1 MVDDLDRAC
10 HESLDPPDGP
20 PPIVVQRI
28 RTGRRGRPRIEI
40 DPHFLSHALLLR
52 GPTGIAPTVGVS
64 SRSIRRRALQ
74 YGLVEPGAPVF
85 QIVLGPDGTH
95 QTIHTSTSAPIS
107 DMSDEELDAAIS
119 SILQI
124 FPTFGR
130 RMITGHLR
138 NQGQRVPMDRI
149 THSYL
154 RVHGTPGIF
163 GDRQIV
169 HKQYRVPGP
178 LSLAHMDGQHG
189 EHIYRTCQVF

>member
-20 PPIVVQRI
+20 PPVVVQRI

-40 DPHFLSHALLLR
+40 DPHFLSHALSLR

-95 QTIHTSTSAPIS
+95 QTVHTSTSAPIS
-107 DMSDEELDAAIS
+107 DMSDEALDAAIS

-138 NQGQRVPMDRI
+138 NQGQRVPINRI

-169 HKQYRVPGP
+169 RKEYRVPGP

-189 EHIYRTCQVF
+189 EHIY